1 MTPGAHCRRTP
12 GRMNA
17 WCIGARRRPTHGGG
31 GDADGGG
38 DGTATASGE
47 RESGAGTTGAGQRVN
62 HQHHGHPPS
71 ERDHKRELELKR
83 GTRRARVCIGAV
95 VRRFARARE
104 RKAVL
109 CALYRCVRG
118 RERERD
124 GGLGRQPSAPPP
136 PPPPPAASARRE
148 EEANRRAKV
157 WIPVRVARA
166 RID

>member
-1 MTPGAHCRRTP
+1 
-12 GRMNA
+12 MNA

-62 HQHHGHPPS
+62 HLHQGHPPS

-83 GTRRARVCIGAV
+83 GTRRARVCIGVLFVGSLALASGRPFYAPYIDV
-95 VRRFARARE
+95 FGDPNANATATSGG
-104 RKAVL
+104 AVL
-109 CALYRCVRG
+109 AAAAAAAVRG
-118 RERERD
+118 VGET
-124 GGLGRQPSAPPP
+124 
-136 PPPPPAASARRE
+136 E
-148 EEANRRAKV
+148 ETNRRAKV

>member
-83 GTRRARVCIGAV
+83 GTRRARVCIGVLFVGSLALASGRPFYAPYIDV
-95 VRRFARARE
+95 FGDPNANATATSGG
-104 RKAVL
+104 AVL
-109 CALYRCVRG
+109 A
-118 RERERD
+118 
-124 GGLGRQPSAPPP
+124 APPP
-136 PPPPPAASARRE
+136 PPSAASGRRKKRTGAR
-148 EEANRRAKV
+148 KFGFLFG
-157 WIPVRVARA
+157 
-166 RID
+166 